1 MEGRAKLNKDDFEV
15 FESILKAGFEAGYEA
30 GKQAV
35 DPDPFGVNEQMK
47 EISYNMCIFMVKTLL
62 T

>member
-1 MEGRAKLNKDDFEV
+1 MEGRVKLDKDDFEV
-15 FESILKAGFEAGYEA
+15 FESILKAGFDAGYEA

-35 DPDPFGVNEQMK
+35 DPDPFGVNELMK
-47 EISYNMCIFMVKTLL
+47 ETSYNMCIYLVKTLL